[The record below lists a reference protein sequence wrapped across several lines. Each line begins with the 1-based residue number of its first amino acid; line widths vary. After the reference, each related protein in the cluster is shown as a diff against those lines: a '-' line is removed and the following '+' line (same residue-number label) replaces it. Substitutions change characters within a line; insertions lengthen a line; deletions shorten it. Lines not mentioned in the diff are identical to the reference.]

1 MMTELLYISHECHNN
16 GSNLFPY
23 SLSIK
28 YYHEIFNQLFIYN
41 EDFKLVLIQDLLFL
55 ITTT

>member
-1 MMTELLYISHECHNN
+1 MMTELLYISHECHND

-28 YYHEIFNQLFIYN
+28 YYHEIFNQLFI
-41 EDFKLVLIQDLLFL
+41 
-55 ITTT
+55 